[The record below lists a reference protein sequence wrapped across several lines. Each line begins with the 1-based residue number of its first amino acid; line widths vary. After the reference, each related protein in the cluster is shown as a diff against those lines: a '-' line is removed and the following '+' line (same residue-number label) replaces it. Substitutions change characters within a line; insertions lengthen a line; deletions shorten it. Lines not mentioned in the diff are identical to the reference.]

1 MRLGPVVVLRWAV
14 ESLAS
19 CCFYLNTLQK
29 VMAGVPFA
37 LTAIAVC
44 GLNEALGCRLC
55 GQQLLQEHGLF
66 SGTTVRY

>member
-1 MRLGPVVVLRWAV
+1 MRLGPVVVLKWAV

-29 VMAGVPFA
+29 MMAGVPFA
-37 LTAIAVC
+37 LTVIAVC

-55 GQQLLQEHGLF
+55 GQQLHQEHGLVP
-66 SGTTVRY
+66 GITMRY